1 VPGSVEVPLDKPL
14 SPIPNTHM
22 KPSQNAANERIALAG
37 KSKMKEI
44 TMAKLAAISSVLAR
58 CNSKQCN
65 TPSLR

>member
-1 VPGSVEVPLDKPL
+1 
-14 SPIPNTHM
+14 M